1 MISLDHVW
9 ILPIA
14 IVIDALAGDPPAI
27 WNRIRHP
34 VAVIGSAITVL
45 DKLLNRDRFPAFIL
59 RLLGALSVMLVTA
72 ATAAI
77 GYGAEFLLARVPFGW
92 IGIALVAAIMLAG
105 RSLYDHVRAVAAA
118 FTDGLPAARAAIAH
132 IVGRDSGSLDGPRI
146 CRAAIEST
154 AENLSDGVIAPA
166 LWFAVLGLPGMF
178 AYKAVNTVDSMI
190 GHRGQRYAD
199 FGWAA
204 ARLDDLMN
212 LPASRVSG
220 PLVALAAPLA
230 RGSVNA
236 SFRTMMRDASKHRS
250 PNAGWPEAA
259 MAGALGVAVAGPRRY
274 GGTLVD
280 DPFLNAGGRHE
291 LAPSDIRRGLRV
303 YVGAVAA
310 FFVVVSA
317 AALVVLR

>member
-34 VAVIGSAITVL
+34 VAIIGSAIAIL
-45 DKLLNRDRFPAFIL
+45 DRLLNRSRFPALIL
-59 RLLGALSVMLVTA
+59 RLLGGLTLALVTA
-72 ATAAI
+72 AAAGV
-77 GYGAEFLLARVPFGW
+77 GYVAELLLANLPFGW
-92 IGIALVAAIMLAG
+92 VGIVLLAAIMLAG
-105 RSLYDHVRAVAAA
+105 RSLYDHVRAVADA

-132 IVGRDSGSLDGPRI
+132 IVGRDPGSLDGPRI
-146 CRAAIEST
+146 CRAAIETT

-178 AYKAVNTVDSMI
+178 AYKAVNTADSMI
-190 GHRGQRYAD
+190 GHRGERYAD

-204 ARLDDLMN
+204 ARVDDLLN

-230 RGSVNA
+230 RGSVVA
-236 SFRTMMRDASKHRS
+236 SLRTMVRDAAKHRS

-274 GGTLVD
+274 GGILVD
-280 DPFLNAGGRHE
+280 DPFLNAAGRHD
-291 LAPSDIRRGLRV
+291 LTPGDIRRGLRV
-303 YVGAVAA
+303 YVGAVVL
-310 FFVVVSA
+310 FLVVASA
-317 AALVVLR
+317 AAVVVLR